1 MNTLI
6 TTDDGE
12 ILEVSTSM
20 IEQQSEHSMKV
31 STAKRFPRSLK
42 TFRSQVLELSTL
54 DEDSA
59 ASMFYV
65 LPRGKKNIEGP
76 SIRFAEL
83 VATAYGNLSYA
94 ARIIDEQERFIVAQG
109 VCYDYEKNL
118 SVAIEVRLRIT
129 NSNGDRYNDDM
140 IQVTGRAAC
149 ARALR
154 EAIFKV
160 VPRAYWSDIL
170 DAAKKASIGV
180 GETLDKQVAK
190 CLEYWFKAGASKEK
204 VLAFFGYSDAS
215 QITVDDIVVLR
226 GLATAMRE
234 EGLAVDRVL
243 SRDEFEQRK
252 NKMKKNDLPTPVEA

>member
-109 VCYDYEKNL
+109 VCYDYERNL

-160 VPRAYWSDIL
+160 VIG
-170 DAAKKASIGV
+170 AAVFLRMQVKAAREALLASP
-180 GETLDKQVAK
+180 VAK
-190 CLEYWFKAGASKEK
+190 VARVGRIPSIHLTTPIILLNPLG
-204 VLAFFGYSDAS
+204 
-215 QITVDDIVVLR
+215 
-226 GLATAMRE
+226 TAM
-234 EGLAVDRVL
+234 D
-243 SRDEFEQRK
+243 
-252 NKMKKNDLPTPVEA
+252 M